1 MTSQDQEVILVC
13 KPPELTVLSTK
24 ATEIS
29 STSYESIINKLNGL
43 LFYLPIEKNRLGQA
57 RVSGVVEES
66 SLKLEYQVAI
76 YRHSDEIQYPQT
88 RPLIPPTSTIAPAAS
103 PYLVPLE
110 EAVPIGTRLQLRA
123 NINPQS

>member
-1 MTSQDQEVILVC
+1 MDF
-13 KPPELTVLSTK
+13 
-24 ATEIS
+24 
-29 STSYESIINKLNGL
+29 YSI
-43 LFYLPIEKNRLGQA
+43 YLIKNRLGQA